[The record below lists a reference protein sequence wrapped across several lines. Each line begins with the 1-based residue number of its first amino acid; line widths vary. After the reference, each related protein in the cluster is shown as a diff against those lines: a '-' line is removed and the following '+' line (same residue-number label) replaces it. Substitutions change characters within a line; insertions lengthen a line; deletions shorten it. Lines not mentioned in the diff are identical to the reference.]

1 MTSTTAL
8 QRILPVPRTIEERPG
23 LARIRPGAPLTVAC
37 AELLPS
43 ARLLADRLAA
53 WSGIAVAAPVVGE
66 AARDGIH
73 LLVDPHDELLVAVPP
88 ATGVAADGADLGD
101 ERSSLTLAA
110 DGILVVGAAPAG
122 VHRAATTLAALA
134 EQSERDAAGLAL
146 PAAVIAD
153 GPNLAWRGLS
163 FDVVRATFTKQEVLR
178 VVELLDRYRMNVLHL
193 HLTDDQGWRIE
204 IPSRPE
210 LTPPG
215 SAHFTQAEFREI
227 VEFAQER
234 FITVV
239 PEIDLPGHSSAALMA
254 YPELTRSGTAWAF
267 PSDPL
272 EAIALLASGE
282 HQPQYLDPEKE
293 EVWAFVDEV
302 VSAVAALTPGRFLH
316 LGGDEAFGMPHE
328 EQVAFVQRAREVVR
342 RHGKEPVGWQEAIR
356 ADSAPGELI
365 QLWIDGDGAIDG
377 ESPFLAA
384 LPPQIAE
391 LIAAAF
397 ADSAADP
404 ERVVEKRARVIM
416 SRTGLA
422 YLDAPYAEPS
432 TDEEGEARRA
442 RVGMPGYPAVTIEGS
457 ATAPIPGI
465 DAPSE
470 LDVVGFEA
478 AVWCETV
485 QDFDDLSFLLLPRL
499 PGLAQRAW
507 AHGPARDWSDLRE
520 RLGAQAP
527 AWRREGLTFHHT
539 SSIDWRG
546 EPAQKETSMSRVPDG
561 FLWGASTS
569 AHQVEGNNVS
579 SDIWRMEGSGPI
591 MAEYSGDADDS
602 YHRYPE
608 DMRLLADAGLNAYR
622 FGIEWARIE
631 PEKGRWSN
639 AQLAHYRRMIDTA
652 RSLGL
657 EPVVTLHHFTSPYW
671 FAEAGGWMGD
681 DALERW
687 GLYIEKVSAILG
699 DVEWVCTINEPNMVA
714 LMQMFLGAEAD
725 ALTGG
730 ITFAQD
736 GPLMPDTELGE
747 RLVEAHRVA
756 TRILRERTS
765 AKVGW
770 TIAQQAFTPT
780 EGNEAMFQKVNWA
793 WEDLFLEASRDD
805 DFVGVQSY
813 TTQPV
818 GADGPVPHP
827 PHPDN
832 TITGWAY
839 RPDALGLALRHAHEV
854 TGKPLLVTE
863 NGIATADDA
872 RRIEYTR
879 EALRHLTAA
888 VEDGIEVLGYLH
900 WSALDNYEWGH
911 WAPTF
916 GLIAVD
922 RETFER
928 RPKPSL
934 AWLGEVARSN
944 AAEIPAGTAS
954 FAPGSTVDGTASRHT
969 GAAARLT
976 LEQKVR
982 LLTGASAWSLHEEPA
997 VGLRSIVVSDGPT
1010 GVRGQALDDRDPS
1023 ASLPSASCIAAS
1035 WDLDRL
1041 RTLGRLIAAEARS
1054 KGVDVVLG
1062 PTINLHRSP
1071 RGGRHFEAFSEDP
1084 WLTGTLASAYVEAV
1098 QAEGVGA
1105 TPKHYVANDSET
1117 DRHTVDVRVDER
1129 TLRELYLAPFERAVA
1144 SGAWMIM
1151 SSYNRVNG
1159 NPATAN
1165 ELLASPLKD
1174 EWGFD
1179 GVVISDWGA
1188 VTDTV
1193 RSAAS
1198 AQDLVMPGPDGPWG
1212 DALLAA
1218 VRAGEV
1224 DERTIDDKV
1233 VRLLRLA
1240 ERVGAL
1246 DAAPHTES
1254 PQPWVDEDVAEILRE
1269 AAADGMVLARN
1280 TGLLPLADEGQRIAV
1295 IGHHA
1300 LAGRGQG
1307 GGSAS
1312 VFPPY
1317 QVSPLDG
1324 IRAAYA
1330 NVTSTV
1336 GVPPASDL
1344 TRLPGASLSHAG
1356 EPGVDVSYLDADGTV
1371 FASEVFP
1378 SGRFAWFGD
1387 ANLAMAAQIRLRTTY
1402 IAPGGGPRRMGV
1414 SGLGDLEW
1422 KVDGNV
1428 VFSGRVD
1435 PVDGADVVEAVL
1447 HPPVQRAEFEFAEG
1461 QHVQLEVL
1469 LTPYL
1474 PNGIPFAALTLGE
1487 EQIFDAPELE
1497 LERAVAA
1504 AREADV
1510 AVVVVGTT
1518 EVIES
1523 EGYDR
1528 ATLALPEGHD
1538 ELVRRVAAVNDRTI
1552 VVVNAGAPVLMP
1564 WFDEVAA
1571 VVLTWFPGQEFG
1583 NALADVIRGDRE
1595 PGGRMP
1601 TTWPRAEADVPV
1613 WTVEPD
1619 EGVLEYAERGD
1630 IGYRAWTRPGHPAP
1644 LLAFGSGLG
1653 YTTWTTTNAGAE
1665 TLAEGGARVTAEVEN
1680 TGTRAGKQV
1689 VQAYLSRTG
1698 ATAVD
1703 RPEIWLA
1710 GYAVVRAEPGT
1721 VTEISIDLEPR
1732 AFAHWS
1738 VESHAWAVEPG
1749 GYAVRLG
1756 SGVDALGDALPLEIT
1771 SSATGL
1777 RVAGPD
1783 DVAFGIRSDF
1793 VPRTVV
1799 PADAAVPAG
1808 AVRDAAACPV
1818 PTAASTLGDLLD
1830 HPVTR
1835 TVIEQT
1841 VPDLAT
1847 HPMLGMIKA
1856 MPLATVLTMAAGQI
1870 PAETAQLL
1878 TDRLA
1883 AVAE

>member
-1 MTSTTAL
+1 MTSPTPL
-8 QRILPVPRTIEERPG
+8 QRILPVPRTVEERPG
-23 LARIRPGAPLTVAC
+23 HARIRPGAPLTVAS

-43 ARLLADRLAA
+43 ARLLAERLEA
-53 WSGIAVAAPVVGE
+53 WAGIAVASPVVSAPAPG
-66 AARDGIH
+66 GIH
-73 LLVDPHDELLVAVPP
+73 LAVAPADELVATVPP

-101 ERSSLTLAA
+101 ERSALTLAA
-110 DGILVVGAAPAG
+110 DGIRVVGAAPAG
-122 VHRAATTLAALA
+122 VHRAVTTLAALA
-134 EQSERDAAGLAL
+134 EQGERDAEGLVL
-146 PAAVIAD
+146 PAAAIAD
-153 GPNLAWRGLS
+153 GPHLAWRGLS

-178 VVELLDRYRMNVLHL
+178 VIELLDRYRMNVLHL

-239 PEIDLPGHSSAALMA
+239 PEIDLPGHSSAALVA
-254 YPELTRSGTAWAF
+254 YPEMTRSGTAWAF
-267 PSDPL
+267 PSDPMQ
-272 EAIALLASGE
+272 AIALMASGE
-282 HQPQYLDPEKE
+282 HQPQYLDPEKD
-293 EVWAFVDEV
+293 EVWAFVDDV
-302 VSAVAALTPGRFLH
+302 VSAVAALTPGRFVH
-316 LGGDEAFGMPHE
+316 IGGDEAFGMPHDE
-328 EQVAFVQRAREVVR
+328 HVAFVQRAREIVR

-356 ADSAPGELI
+356 ADSAPGELV
-365 QLWIDGDGAIDG
+365 QLWIDGGAAIDG

-384 LPPQIAE
+384 LPPQLTE
-391 LIAAAF
+391 LLVTAF

-432 TDEEGEARRA
+432 TDEDGEARRA

-457 ATAPIPGI
+457 ATVPIPGI
-465 DAPSE
+465 DEPTE

-478 AVWCETV
+478 AIWCETV
-485 QDFDDLSFLLLPRL
+485 QDFDDLSYLLLPRL

-507 AHGPARDWSDLRE
+507 APGPARDWADLRV

-527 AWRREGLTFHHT
+527 AWRREGLTFHHAP
-539 SSIDWRG
+539 SIDWRG

-579 SDIWRMEGSGPI
+579 SDFWRMEGGGPI
-591 MAEYSGDADDS
+591 LAEYSGDADDS

-622 FGIEWARIE
+622 FSIEWARIE

-671 FAEAGGWMGD
+671 FAEAGGWKGD
-681 DALERW
+681 EALERW
-687 GLYIEKVSAILG
+687 ALYIEKVSAILG
-699 DVEWVCTINEPNMVA
+699 DVGWVCTINEPNMVG
-714 LMQMFLGAEAD
+714 LTHMFLGAEAD

-736 GPLMPDTELGE
+736 GPLMPDTAIGE
-747 RLVEAHRVA
+747 RLVEAHRLA
-756 TRILRERTS
+756 TRILRKRTS

-780 EGNEAMFQKVNWA
+780 EGNEAMFEKVNWA

-839 RPDALGLALRHAHEV
+839 RPDALGIALRHAHDV

-863 NGIATADDA
+863 NGIAIADDT

-879 EALRHLTAA
+879 EALRHLAAA
-888 VEDGIEVLGYLH
+888 VEDGIDVRGYLH

-934 AWLGEVARSN
+934 AWLGEVARTN
-944 AAEIPAGTAS
+944 AAEIPAGTTS
-954 FAPGSTVDGTASRHT
+954 FAPGSAVDGSTTRH
-969 GAAARLT
+969 ADALARLT

-982 LLTGASAWSLHEEPA
+982 LLTGASVWSLHGESA
-997 VGLRSIVVSDGPT
+997 IGLRGIVVSDGPT
-1010 GVRGQALDDRDPS
+1010 GVRGQALDDRAPS
-1023 ASLPSASCIAAS
+1023 ASLPSATSIAAS

-1041 RTLGRLIAAEARS
+1041 RSLGRLIAAEARS

-1084 WLTGTLASAYVEAV
+1084 WLTGTLASTYVEAV
-1098 QAEGVGA
+1098 QAEGVGV

-1151 SSYNRVNG
+1151 SSYNQVNG

-1218 VRAGEV
+1218 IRAGEI
-1224 DERTIDDKV
+1224 DERIIDDKV
-1233 VRLLRLA
+1233 ARLLQLA

-1246 DAAPHTES
+1246 DASPRTET
-1254 PQPWVDEDVAEILRE
+1254 PLPWVDEDIATILRE

-1300 LAGRGQG
+1300 LVGRGQG

-1324 IRAAYA
+1324 IRAAFPK
-1330 NVTSTV
+1330 VTSTV
-1336 GVPPASDL
+1336 GVPPTSDL
-1344 TRLPGASLSHAG
+1344 TRLPAASLTHAG
-1356 EPGVDVSYLDADGTV
+1356 GSGVEVSYLDADGSV
-1371 FASEVFP
+1371 FASEIFP

-1387 ANLAMAAQIRLRTTY
+1387 ANLAMAAQIRIRTTY
-1402 IAPGGGPRRMGV
+1402 VVPADGPRRLGV
-1414 SGLGDLEW
+1414 SGLGGLEW
-1422 KVDGNV
+1422 KVDGKV
-1428 VFSGRVD
+1428 VFSGRVE
-1435 PVDGADVVEAVL
+1435 PVDGADLMETVL
-1447 HPPVQRAEFEFAEG
+1447 NPPVRRAEFAFVAG
-1461 QHVQLEVL
+1461 QRVPLEVTL
-1469 LTPYL
+1469 SPYL
-1474 PNGIPFAALTLGE
+1474 PNGIPFAALILGE
-1487 EQIFDAPELE
+1487 EQIFDDPKVE

-1504 AREADV
+1504 ARDADI

-1528 ATLALPEGHD
+1528 ASLALPDGHD
-1538 ELVRRVAAVNDRTI
+1538 DLVRAVAAVNDRTI

-1571 VVLTWFPGQEFG
+1571 VVLAWFPGQEFG
-1583 NALADVIRGDRE
+1583 NALADVLRGERE

-1613 WTVEPD
+1613 WTVEPAD
-1619 EGVLEYAERGD
+1619 GVLEYAERGD
-1630 IGYRAWTRPGHPAP
+1630 IGYRAWTRQGHPAP

-1653 YTTWTTTNAGAE
+1653 YTTWTTANAAAE
-1665 TLAEGGARVTAEVEN
+1665 VLAEGGARVTADVEN
-1680 TGTRAGKQV
+1680 TGERTGKQV

-1698 ATAVD
+1698 PSDID
-1703 RPEIWLA
+1703 RPELWLA
-1710 GYAVVRAEPGT
+1710 GFAVVRAEPGA
-1721 VTEISIDLEPR
+1721 VTAISIDLEPR

-1738 VESHAWAVEPG
+1738 VESHAWTVEPG
-1749 GYAVRLG
+1749 SYAVRLG
-1756 SGVDALGDALPLEIT
+1756 TGIDALGEAIPVEVT
-1771 SSATGL
+1771 STATGL
-1777 RVAGPD
+1777 RALEPD

-1793 VPRTVV
+1793 APRTIAPVV
-1799 PADAAVPAG
+1799 TVDHG
-1808 AVRDAAACPV
+1808 RDASTGPI
-1818 PTAASTLGDLLD
+1818 PTAASPLGDLLD

-1835 TVIEQT
+1835 SVIEQT
-1841 VPDLAT
+1841 APDLAT

-1870 PAETAQLL
+1870 PAETVQLL
-1878 TDRLA
+1878 TERLA
-1883 AVAE
+1883 AVAD